1 MKAMCIEALYNQEWN
16 FPIQWDLNP
25 GPRDPKSEVITYQLP
40 GVSRDIFLI
49 SQKKITNVAGTH
61 EKCLGEAF

>member
-25 GPRDPKSEVITYQLP
+25 GPRDPKSVVITYQP
-40 GVSRDIFLI
+40 FGVSRDIFLI
-49 SQKKITNVAGTH
+49 SQKK
-61 EKCLGEAF
+61 KKK